1 MRRCCLQQPSLGSR
15 IIAGKHQHSP
25 WSDQTCQRFH
35 HCRVEDTPSRMAPF
49 WPGIWEHYIGAGKA
63 PIRQFWQNLP
73 DIIIP
78 QTNVLQ
84 ILLIYVTQHCCNA
97 IDEWLGTNKACIRP
111 RQRKSSQMFA
121 AAKTNFQKNIIWGM
135 RELVSQWSIWVEA
148 KRWQG
153 LSKQAL
159 QGLAERATFAPPIET
174 LVEARPDQT
183 RQPRCVARSSIWRQ
197 TPACRQDQSLPS

>member
-1 MRRCCLQQPSLGSR
+1 
-15 IIAGKHQHSP
+15 
-25 WSDQTCQRFH
+25 
-35 HCRVEDTPSRMAPF
+35 MAPL
-49 WPGIWEHYIGAGKA
+49 WPGIGEHYIGAGKA
-63 PIRQFWQNLP
+63 SSRQFWQNLP

-121 AAKTNFQKNIIWGM
+121 AAKTNFQKDITRGM
-135 RELVSQWSIWVEA
+135 RELVSQSSIQVEA
-148 KRWQG
+148 KHWQG
-153 LSKQAL
+153 VSKQAL

-174 LVEARPDQT
+174 LVRRDPTRPASPAAWPGHLFGGR
-183 RQPRCVARSSIWRQ
+183 RQLVDKIS
-197 TPACRQDQSLPS
+197 